1 MKRVLLA
8 ALLCTVAFMVQATS
22 WRTAMA
28 NYNFTE
34 AIKILDTKIDSLYAI
49 KDTVNLVPLLREK
62 MTCQKSLCKF
72 NDAISTIE
80 DIMMLIGQDAPTVA
94 SLAECH
100 RLNGNNNAAV
110 LFYNVAVQTDPENLF
125 YKIQLAN
132 LQYRMEDYAGSL
144 STGKQI
150 LQRDSIETIMS
161 FV

>member
-8 ALLCTVAFMVQATS
+8 SLLCTVAFMVQATS

-28 NYNFTE
+28 NYNFME

-100 RLNGNNNAAV
+100 RLSGNNNAAV
-110 LFYNVAVQTDPENLF
+110 LFYNVAVQTLKSF
-125 YKIQLAN
+125 STRYSWQI
-132 LQYRMEDYAGSL
+132 S
-144 STGKQI
+144 STGWK
-150 LQRDSIETIMS
+150 IMPEA
-161 FV
+161 